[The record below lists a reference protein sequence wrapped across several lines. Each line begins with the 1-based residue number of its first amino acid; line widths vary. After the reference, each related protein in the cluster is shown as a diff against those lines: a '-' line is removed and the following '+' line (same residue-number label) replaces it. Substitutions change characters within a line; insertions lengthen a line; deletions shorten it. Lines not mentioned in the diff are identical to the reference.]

1 MAYGKYKYLTKWT
14 QSDNVLKEKDF
25 KTGNNPKYDGYQR
38 GLASMAFIFFDK
50 KPKSSAKSSTCR

>member
-25 KTGNNPKYDGYQR
+25 KTGSNPKYDGYQR
-38 GLASMAFIFFDK
+38 GF
-50 KPKSSAKSSTCR
+50 